1 MSENSKTDTRGHGI
15 KLDLTPAEFAE
26 LIKQCRLN
34 FTEIASFCGVDR
46 STASRWAKTTKPPKY
61 AVAMI
66 KLDAAKKL
74 DVLMYRALKAAYNDP
89 SRVDQLV
96 SLIESR
102 KP

>member
-1 MSENSKTDTRGHGI
+1 MSERTENDTRGHGM

-26 LIKQCRLN
+26 LIKECRLN
-34 FTEIASFCGVDR
+34 FTEVASFCGVDR
-46 STASRWAKTTKPPKY
+46 STARRWAKTTQPPHY

-66 KLDAAKKL
+66 KLHAAKRL
-74 DVLMYRALKAAYNDP
+74 DALLYRAFKAAYDDP
-89 SRVDQLV
+89 SRVDQLL